1 MKRINRVISF
11 LVVFCLTFC
20 SFFILGA
27 QKPEAA
33 SGKTVYVMTRLVI
46 NDYDPD
52 DDESID
58 MSKATYTC
66 SYDKKGLLKSST
78 MKTDDGK
85 IKLKSTFKYGKSS
98 GLKSCKTKSYYKG
111 KNLNV
116 DTSKKFTVNSKG
128 FVTKIKSYN
137 EKGKVNASAKYTW
150 NKKGILTRSR
160 FYSEK
165 GKLTE
170 TIKYTLNSDGSIKE
184 EKHFKASGK
193 LDERIV
199 YETSGNVQT
208 ITEYDDDGDIDSK
221 VIATFKNG
229 RMITMKEYDDDGKL
243 KASAK
248 FTYKK
253 VKTTK
258 KNHVKSQQSL
268 ITKLELL

>member
-1 MKRINRVISF
+1 MKRISRVISL

-33 SGKTVYVMTRLVI
+33 SGKTVYVMTRLVVK
-46 NDYDPD
+46 DYDSN
-52 DDESID
+52 DENDSD
-58 MSKATYTC
+58 LTYIC

-78 MKTDDGK
+78 IKTDDGK

-111 KNLNV
+111 KNLNI

-128 FVTKIKSYN
+128 FVTKIRSYN
-137 EKGKVNASAKYTW
+137 EKGKINASAKYTW
-150 NKKGILTRSR
+150 NKNGILTRSR

-170 TIKYTLNSDGSIKE
+170 TVKYTSNPDGSVRE
-184 EKHFKASGK
+184 EKHYKASGK

-199 YETSGNVQT
+199 YGNSGNTRT
-208 ITEYDDDGDIDSK
+208 IIDYNGDGVIESK

-229 RMITMKEYDDDGKL
+229 RMITMKEYGDDGKL

-253 VKTTK
+253 VRTTK
-258 KNHVKSQQSL
+258 KNQVKSQQSL